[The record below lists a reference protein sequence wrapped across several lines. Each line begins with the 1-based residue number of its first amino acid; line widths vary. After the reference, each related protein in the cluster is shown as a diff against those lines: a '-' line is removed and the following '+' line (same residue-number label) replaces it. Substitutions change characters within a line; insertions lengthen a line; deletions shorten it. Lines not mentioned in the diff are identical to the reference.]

1 MMTMEQLKENTL
13 EIVKKYLG
21 DKFPALK
28 VDFRTE
34 IDESGA
40 QTEFLAVE
48 DDRVMGVWISIDELA
63 ERHQNGE
70 DLDAFL
76 KEKVEEFLA
85 DYEDIKGAY
94 AFFDRVMED
103 FSVAR
108 EHLVPYVFD
117 AKASAAM
124 LENHPYRRIGD
135 IAMECHLIC
144 ISGDIGMQ
152 MSINNDSIQ
161 KWGITEEELMDRMFA
176 RHQENVFLA
185 GANDM
190 EYCIENDSQPI
201 NLLKP
206 GAKSGYETNYVLGCK
221 SLYDFDAAF
230 IFNDVIMKKVADVL
244 KDDFYIAPVCADN
257 VVVAPV
263 GLWKG
268 ADKMAELYANI
279 RELADGMEE
288 YRTKLPEQL
297 LMYSREQGKVVVV
310 TEEEKD
316 QMAV

>member
-1 MMTMEQLKENTL
+1 MMSIEQIKENAV

-21 DKFPALK
+21 DNYPAIK
-28 VDFRTE
+28 VVFSKD

-40 QTEFLAVE
+40 PVEYLVVE

-63 ERHQNGE
+63 EKYQNGE
-70 DLDAFL
+70 DVDAFL

-85 DYEDIKGAY
+85 DYEDLKEAY

-117 AKASAAM
+117 AKAGVAM

-135 IAMECHLIC
+135 IAMVCHLLC

-152 MSINNDSIQ
+152 MSINNDIIQ
-161 KWGITEEELMDRMFA
+161 KWGISGEELMDLMFA
-176 RHQENVFLA
+176 RHQENVYLS
-185 GANDM
+185 GANNM

-206 GAKSGYETNYVLGCK
+206 SAKSGYETNYVLGCK

-230 IFNDVIMKKVADVL
+230 IFNDEIMKKVADVL

-268 ADKMAELYANI
+268 SDKMAELHANI
-279 RELADGMEE
+279 RELAAGMEE

-297 LMYSREQGKVVVV
+297 LMYSRELGEVIVV
-310 TEEEKD
+310 TEEKGKL
-316 QMAV
+316 AG